1 MRKRKIFQ
9 YFNIVIIRSG
19 KNIITNK
26 MSINE
31 REARRVILC
40 HELSYSNEEC
50 HVYIFI
56 CIYVIIN

>member
-19 KNIITNK
+19 KNNITNK

-56 CIYVIIN
+56 YVIIN